1 MSIMIVLPM
10 TWIALKLL
18 LPTSFQTVPPGLS
31 PKTNKVYTSWN
42 ICSPES
48 CPESYPLPDEAVEAV
63 DLKGSFGAVGTE

>member
-1 MSIMIVLPM
+1 MTMMSF
-10 TWIALKLL
+10 KLL
-18 LPTSFQTVPPGLS
+18 LPTSFQTVPTGLS
-31 PKTNKVYTSWN
+31 HKTNKVYTIWN

>member
-1 MSIMIVLPM
+1 ML
-10 TWIALKLL
+10 ALKLL
-18 LPTSFQTVPPGLS
+18 VPTNFRTIPTGLS
-31 PKTNKVYTSWN
+31 HKTNKVNTSWN